1 MELQNT
7 GLGKELLQL
16 KCYDRWCYHKK
27 NLVAFKGKAKSFY
40 LLILVSIRQETLPR
54 WLKRMEMSIEQIL
67 EILRAGK
74 LDQLIGL
81 VEGSQFEAKRSPYF
95 VRQAFESNT
104 QAVSASD
111 VQKHELAK
119 DVSALANSTG
129 GIILLGFETSRD
141 GLSAEESIT
150 SCRPF
155 DKGLVDLDQYRKI
168 LEDWI
173 HPPIHSIRID
183 WYQSF
188 ADLTKGVIAITV
200 PPEVTSGKPYVV
212 KRVVEPAG
220 KVRGT
225 LIGYYARVQDRTPET
240 SAERLRTWLR
250 DGMRFEEI
258 FSKRFDVIEKL
269 VSEISRNPLSILP
282 IDHSLNTG
290 SSGVSNEMLEERIKE
305 ARTAVDRAAKPI
317 IVLTATSESKTNFP
331 RLFNAKSEPLVQ
343 LFENPPMRKQGFAVW
358 NALHK
363 SSEMIRGQLR
373 RRLTRGV
380 QILDLWQDGVL
391 IAIGEGDYDLLCWW
405 TRYPYSESV
414 NEQSLLIRNF
424 VLAEVTTMFI
434 KFALDVFKYAGSPP
448 EKLRFGISLENMSVN
463 GLPCELSAIEDRTP
477 RPIPTNS
484 YKPAPGPHVSAEY
497 TSPLSTIDIGR
508 ITYELLGGLYVQF
521 GFHKNEMP
529 YLEEIGERN
538 RITLDTLHLSSAEF
552 L

>member
-1 MELQNT
+1 
-7 GLGKELLQL
+7 
-16 KCYDRWCYHKK
+16 
-27 NLVAFKGKAKSFY
+27 
-40 LLILVSIRQETLPR
+40 
-54 WLKRMEMSIEQIL
+54 MSIEQIL
-67 EILRAGK
+67 EILRTGR

-81 VEGSQFEAKRSPYF
+81 VEDSQFEAKRSPYF
-95 VRQAFESNT
+95 VRQALESNT
-104 QAVSASD
+104 QAVSATD

-141 GLSAEESIT
+141 SLSAEESIT
-150 SCRPF
+150 ACRPF

-188 ADLTKGVIAITV
+188 ADHTKGVVAITV

-212 KRVVEPAG
+212 KRVVEPNG

-225 LIGYYARVQDRTPET
+225 LIGYYARAHDRTPET
-240 SAERLRTWLR
+240 SAEKLRTWLR

-258 FSKRFDVIEKL
+258 FSKRFDAIEKL
-269 VSEISRNPLSILP
+269 ISGMSQDALSALP
-282 IDHSLNTG
+282 IDYFLNTE
-290 SSGVSNEMLEERIKE
+290 SSGISNEMLEQRIKE
-305 ARTAVDRAAKPI
+305 ARTAVDRTAKPI
-317 IVLTATSESKTNFP
+317 IVLTAISESKAGFP
-331 RLFNAKSEPLVQ
+331 KLFDARSESVVQ
-343 LFENPPMRKQGFAVW
+343 LFENPPLRKQGFAAW

-363 SSEMIRGQLR
+363 PSEMIRGQLR

-380 QILDLWQDGVL
+380 QILDLWQDGAL
-391 IAIGEGDYDLLCWW
+391 IGIGEGDYDLLCWW

-424 VLAEVTTMFI
+424 VLAEVSIMFV
-434 KFALDVFKYAGSPP
+434 KFAVEVFKYADPPP
-448 EKLRFGISLENMSVN
+448 EKLRFGISLENMTVN

-477 RPIPTNS
+477 TPVSPNS
-484 YKPAPGPHVSAEY
+484 YKPALGPHVSAEY
-497 TSPLSTIDIGR
+497 TVSLSGIDIGR

-538 RITLDTLHLSSAEF
+538 RITLETLHLSSAEF